1 MVHIQIFGSLRDLFD
16 DQEAIELDVRNLRDL
31 LTKLSELYPDCE
43 EEIAEGVSVSIDGKI
58 INDDW
63 FRPIRPDSEVVVL
76 PRIVGG

>member
-1 MVHIQIFGSLRDLFD
+1 MAHIQIFGSLRDLFD